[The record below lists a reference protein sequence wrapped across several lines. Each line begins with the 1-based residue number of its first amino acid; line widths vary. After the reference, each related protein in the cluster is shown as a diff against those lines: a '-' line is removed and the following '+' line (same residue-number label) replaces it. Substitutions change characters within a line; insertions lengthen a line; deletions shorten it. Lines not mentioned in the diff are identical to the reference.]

1 MIDPYS
7 EQQIG
12 DVDRSLSV
20 IVLAGFVSM
29 YSMRFC
35 DAMLPEFGNM
45 FNLSDGEAAQA
56 LSYYAIGYG
65 LMQLFSGAIADRVG
79 KVATV
84 RICILGGAIGALM
97 CAMASRFEMILL
109 GRLITGFFSGGI
121 IPMII
126 AWLGDNVPTSQRQS
140 RLATLMSATVLGTMT
155 GQWTGGLIVAW
166 MGWHIAFYFLVVF
179 FVVVAWR
186 LSVVPSD
193 KNHVASKATWPVLV
207 RAHLAQVRRLFFIA
221 SARRVLLIGL
231 VEGLLTYSA
240 IAFIPTHL
248 HQSFGVSAAVAGGV
262 LAFYSLGGFAYARS
276 AKALLRRFSSQQLLR
291 AGTLLQFVGFF
302 GLAVSPSW
310 ALDMGLCM
318 LTGFGLL
325 MVHNAIQLQATEI
338 SAQRG
343 AGVSMFVLMVFL
355 GQTLNAWFGGKVV
368 DAWAANG
375 VFYVAAIGSLLVSW
389 MLANHLRQQS
399 VSIP

>member
-1 MIDPYS
+1 M
-7 EQQIG
+7 
-12 DVDRSLSV
+12 
-20 IVLAGFVSM
+20 
-29 YSMRFC
+29 
-35 DAMLPEFGNM
+35 
-45 FNLSDGEAAQA
+45 
-56 LSYYAIGYG
+56 
-65 LMQLFSGAIADRVG
+65 
-79 KVATV
+79 
-84 RICILGGAIGALM
+84 
-97 CAMASRFEMILL
+97 
-109 GRLITGFFSGGI
+109 
-121 IPMII
+121 
-126 AWLGDNVPTSQRQS
+126 
-140 RLATLMSATVLGTMT
+140 
-155 GQWTGGLIVAW
+155 
-166 MGWHIAFYFLVVF
+166 
-179 FVVVAWR
+179 
-186 LSVVPSD
+186 
-193 KNHVASKATWPVLV
+193 
-207 RAHLAQVRRLFFIA
+207 
-221 SARRVLLIGL
+221 IGL
-231 VEGLLTYSA
+231 VEGLLTYAA

-291 AGTLLQFVGFF
+291 AGTVLQFVGFF